1 MAVHEVYV
9 RERERERVREYRLG
23 FMIKTTKE
31 GRKIG

>member
-9 RERERERVREYRLG
+9 RERERVREYRLG

-31 GRKIG
+31 GREIG